1 MRKSMKQRV
10 ALFLSFAMA
19 FTSVDSSALAAA
31 ADTTEVVSE
40 EAQQEAA
47 VEEEAAVQQEE
58 AAVEEAVVQQE
69 EVAVEEAVV
78 QQEEAAVEEAVVL
91 QEDVAVE
98 EAQQEDAAVEEE
110 VQQDDAAVEEVQQ
123 DDVVQEEEA
132 APVEETPAA
141 EEELTVDEQPSEDQA
156 AEETGEEQ
164 QEESA
169 SAEDTLTEETES
181 VEEEGTEE
189 AEDNQNAITEENGGI
204 EEQIIGEEL
213 YDLEEESVAV
223 ADAMETVTVSDITNI
238 VLPDNTQSIVDLD
251 NYNMGYGTQYT
262 IEYSDGS
269 SENATIND
277 EEENY
282 YGFTG
287 QHGNYIEY
295 YFKGEGDD
303 SRSYSYGDEVPADNY
318 KLVFCADGKE
328 ICSTGYVFTNVEAE
342 DAELTT
348 LQVGS
353 NEIVTKESSMWTW
366 YQFTAKKGIKYHVD
380 RCSGFQV
387 CTRINGNIQ
396 NVPSDGDSFKAP
408 QDGVYYLGFGP
419 GVWDNEIEDDIY
431 TWTANISVV
440 KEIQDITVTSPQ
452 GTRQISVL
460 EPYRY
465 LGTGTKY
472 TITYS
477 DGATD
482 ISPEIGNN
490 GYTDQYGTYIDY
502 RFYRKNDEDETSYYS
517 YYADKP
523 VGDYKL
529 VFFVNGQEIPATEDY
544 EYSVV
549 EAENVDLP
557 KLTVGDQ
564 KIQSAADHAV
574 WYQFEAE
581 ANTKYRINRFNS
593 LQVYTRIE
601 DKMTEVNVSN
611 GTFKATQAGIY
622 YLGFQNGVWNEDE
635 ETVYTWAANITA
647 ITPIESITINALQN
661 T

>member
-1 MRKSMKQRV
+1 MRQSMKQRV

-58 AAVEEAVVQQE
+58 AT
-69 EVAVEEAVV
+69 VEEAVV

-91 QEDVAVE
+91 QEDAVVEE
-98 EAQQEDAAVEEE
+98 EAQQEDAVVEEEAQQEDATVEEE
-110 VQQDDAAVEEVQQ
+110 VQQ
-123 DDVVQEEEA
+123 EEETA
-132 APVEETPAA
+132 PAEEAPV

-223 ADAMETVTVSDITNI
+223 ADAMETVTVSGITDI

-251 NYNMGYGTQYT
+251 NYIMGYGTQYT

-328 ICSTGYVFTNVEAE
+328 ICSTEYVFTNVEAE
-342 DAELTT
+342 DAELPK
-348 LQVGS
+348 LRVGS

-366 YQFTAKKGIKYHVD
+366 YQFTATEGIKYHVD

-396 NVPSDGDSFKAP
+396 NVPSDGDSFNAP
-408 QDGVYYLGFGP
+408 QTGVYYLGFGS

-440 KEIQDITVTSPQ
+440 KEIQNITVTSLQ

-460 EPYRY
+460 EQYSY

-477 DGATD
+477 DGDTD
-482 ISPEIGNN
+482 ALPKIDNN
-490 GYTDQYGTYIDY
+490 GYTDQYGNFIDY
-502 RFYRKNDEDETSYYS
+502 RFYRKNEEDETSYYS

-529 VFFVNGQEIPATEDY
+529 VFCVNNQEISATEDY

-581 ANTKYRINRFNS
+581 ANTKYRI
-593 LQVYTRIE
+593 
-601 DKMTEVNVSN
+601 D
-611 GTFKATQAGIY
+611 
-622 YLGFQNGVWNEDE
+622 
-635 ETVYTWAANITA
+635 
-647 ITPIESITINALQN
+647 
-661 T
+661 